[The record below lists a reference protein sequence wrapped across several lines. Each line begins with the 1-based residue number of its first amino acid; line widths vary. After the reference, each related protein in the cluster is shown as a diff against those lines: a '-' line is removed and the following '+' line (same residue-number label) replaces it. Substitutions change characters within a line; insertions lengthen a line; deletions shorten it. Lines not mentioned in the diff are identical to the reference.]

1 MRLLFINAQSFK
13 TAVELKDIVRNYDID
28 ILCINETFE
37 SKQNPLKFENWQIFS
52 SPRPDKSRGGSAIC
66 IKPNL
71 EFVAE
76 RRQQY
81 EKYDFE
87 MVCLEIKD
95 QQNKKINLWVPYI
108 TPENT
113 EHMKKLCLEINTQK
127 LENLVI
133 LGDLNAKSF
142 EWNNKTENKHGELLE
157 QCMTKTSLICVND
170 GQATRRNCD
179 SIIDLALISQNIYNI
194 VEECTTLTHEK
205 VTSDHICIML
215 DLNMGSKKGNSMT
228 SNKDEENWNIRK
240 CNWEE
245 WKETT
250 EEYFKDMLL
259 KDDDSLEVWYECFE
273 SCMTACMEQ
282 VIPKYKYHQ
291 NRPKV
296 KHPVWWN
303 EDVKLAKKELNKTQ
317 RHFKERSIPQNF
329 NKIIDAEKNLEVI
342 KDKAQNEWSTTLCD
356 VIGSGKTPKERWGAF
371 KKLTKKTSDNKV
383 LPFIKYDGNVIFD
396 EKEKSKE
403 LEKVFF
409 GGKHLDPRKFD
420 NKFYEETTKEYI
432 NITLDSD
439 NQEMDDD
446 KYNQS
451 ITMDELEGS
460 IFRLKKETA
469 PGPDGFFP
477 ELFINA
483 GKEFLDKL
491 LEIMNRSWEEGIL
504 PQNWKMANVKFLKKA
519 HKLSYN
525 NPSAYRPIS
534 LTSVVSKLMERIVLY
549 RIEEYVETNNII
561 DNEQEGFR
569 QYRSTV
575 NALLSLIQSIYGGFN
590 KKMITLALFID
601 FEKAYDSIWRE
612 GLLVKLYQYGIKG
625 KIWKWV
631 HSFLNNR
638 EAVININNTKG
649 ELFKTHTGLPQGSVL
664 SPILFNIFIADI
676 FQTVLAQKCKFA
688 DDATIWHTG
697 EDINILQQDLQTDID
712 KVNEWSNKWRMKL
725 SVEKTEY
732 CIFSKSIQNTTSVLL
747 KLGNGTLK
755 HNNNPKILGVTLDQ
769 KLTFNTHIDNVLKTA
784 KRSLGII
791 REIKGIAN
799 IPTKRLI
806 EIYQSLVCS
815 TITYASCVWQIGT
828 STNLHKLD
836 EVQRHGLALCLNMP
850 STSSLEVLQIIG
862 GVLPLELRREEIAI
876 RELAKITSSFT
887 TVPIKKKLENWKT
900 ESNPETYI
908 SPIGKMILQADDMKK
923 ETSIEVNNIEQQYEC
938 RGMCAIR
945 RAPEYWTTLG
955 SSKTRTSEQ
964 AIEGQRLIKQ
974 QLEELPPNT
983 TVAFTDGSCMG
994 NPGPCGAGAIIYNNE
1009 EEETIQYPVSNRG
1022 SILLAELVAIKLVL
1036 EKIDNYNYRNVKQL
1050 NIYSDS
1056 QSAIGIITLNWK
1068 SENYHKTIQEI
1079 KNRKIKLEQKG
1090 FSINI
1095 IWTPGHSDIEGNE
1108 QADRLAKAAAKEADN
1123 REEMSSITTKQDIKQ
1138 AARTSVIKKWK
1149 TQWESSEVGRRFFN
1163 HHPDA
1168 SKRIKLD
1175 FPSKKHFNILNSLR
1189 SGYSKLKGYQHFINR
1204 HVEDNKCT
1212 CGEIESVEH
1221 FLLSCD
1227 NYSLDREKLRQS
1239 IYFKT

>member
-1 MRLLFINAQSFK
+1 MYLGEVLMTGGATVLL
-13 TAVELKDIVRNYDID
+13 V
-28 ILCINETFE
+28 
-37 SKQNPLKFENWQIFS
+37 
-52 SPRPDKSRGGSAIC
+52 
-66 IKPNL
+66 
-71 EFVAE
+71 
-76 RRQQY
+76 
-81 EKYDFE
+81 
-87 MVCLEIKD
+87 
-95 QQNKKINLWVPYI
+95 
-108 TPENT
+108 
-113 EHMKKLCLEINTQK
+113 
-127 LENLVI
+127 
-133 LGDLNAKSF
+133 
-142 EWNNKTENKHGELLE
+142 TENPIWRMFTFWAHTEAKNELSRRGA
-157 QCMTKTSLICVND
+157 TTTGRKT
-170 GQATRRNCD
+170 
-179 SIIDLALISQNIYNI
+179 DL
-194 VEECTTLTHEK
+194 
-205 VTSDHICIML
+205 
-215 DLNMGSKKGNSMT
+215 
-228 SNKDEENWNIRK
+228 
-240 CNWEE
+240 
-245 WKETT
+245 
-250 EEYFKDMLL
+250 
-259 KDDDSLEVWYECFE
+259 
-273 SCMTACMEQ
+273 
-282 VIPKYKYHQ
+282 
-291 NRPKV
+291 
-296 KHPVWWN
+296 
-303 EDVKLAKKELNKTQ
+303 
-317 RHFKERSIPQNF
+317 
-329 NKIIDAEKNLEVI
+329 
-342 KDKAQNEWSTTLCD
+342 
-356 VIGSGKTPKERWGAF
+356 
-371 KKLTKKTSDNKV
+371 
-383 LPFIKYDGNVIFD
+383 
-396 EKEKSKE
+396 
-403 LEKVFF
+403 
-409 GGKHLDPRKFD
+409 
-420 NKFYEETTKEYI
+420 
-432 NITLDSD
+432 
-439 NQEMDDD
+439 
-446 KYNQS
+446 
-451 ITMDELEGS
+451 
-460 IFRLKKETA
+460 RLKKETA

-806 EIYQSLVCS
+806 EKVLFVQPSHMQAVFGRLEIQQ
-815 TITYASCVWQIGT
+815 TYT
-828 STNLHKLD
+828 SWM
-836 EVQRHGLALCLNMP
+836 RG
-850 STSSLEVLQIIG
+850 
-862 GVLPLELRREEIAI
+862 
-876 RELAKITSSFT
+876 LAKITSSFT

-908 SPIGKMILQADDMKK
+908 SPIGKLILQADDMKK

-994 NPGPCGAGAIIYNNE
+994 NPRPCGAGAIIYNNE
-1009 EEETIQYPVSNRG
+1009 EEETIQNPVSNRG

-1079 KNRKIKLEQKG
+1079 KNRKIKLEQKVE
-1090 FSINI
+1090 
-1095 IWTPGHSDIEGNE
+1095 TC
-1108 QADRLAKAAAKEADN
+1108 
-1123 REEMSSITTKQDIKQ
+1123 
-1138 AARTSVIKKWK
+1138 
-1149 TQWESSEVGRRFFN
+1149 
-1163 HHPDA
+1163 
-1168 SKRIKLD
+1168 
-1175 FPSKKHFNILNSLR
+1175 
-1189 SGYSKLKGYQHFINR
+1189 LKGLMPSIAERALSSWSERKYLS
-1204 HVEDNKCT
+1204 K
-1212 CGEIESVEH
+1212 VEH
-1221 FLLSCD
+1221 SEQEQFFRQLSQHECD
-1227 NYSLDREKLRQS
+1227 VLDRVNHGENDELNYSSYMNLNYSTKSRVH
-1239 IYFKT
+1239 